1 LSRSEASG
9 NNQMSLNT
17 SESLFSKRKVLV
29 TGGGGFI
36 GSHLTHKLYSLGAKI
51 VIVDPTLSSFEIFEP
66 KQPSV
71 RVENLFLDEYIGRT
85 STNLSAFDFVFHLAG
100 NATPV
105 LSVEKPAMDFE
116 QNLVNTFLLLDALR
130 TSSNPPK
137 LINMSSAAVYG
148 NPASIPINEI
158 EPTLPL
164 SPYGISKLAAERYS
178 TVFCSLYGLRTVNV
192 RPFSVYGPGLKKQVV
207 YDTLQKLQN
216 DPKRLQIYGD
226 GQQERDFV
234 YISDLIDALLLI
246 AAKAP
251 ARGEVYN
258 IASGT
263 STTINEVID
272 TICKLKKIHPQKSYS
287 GKTRPGEP
295 LRWKANIEKIRSLG
309 FSAKITLGEGLR
321 ETIKWFEKQ
330 TNI

>member
-1 LSRSEASG
+1 
-9 NNQMSLNT
+9 
-17 SESLFSKRKVLV
+17 
-29 TGGGGFI
+29 
-36 GSHLTHKLYSLGAKI
+36 
-51 VIVDPTLSSFEIFEP
+51 
-66 KQPSV
+66 
-71 RVENLFLDEYIGRT
+71 
-85 STNLSAFDFVFHLAG
+85 
-100 NATPV
+100 
-105 LSVEKPAMDFE
+105 
-116 QNLVNTFLLLDALR
+116 
-130 TSSNPPK
+130 
-137 LINMSSAAVYG
+137 
-148 NPASIPINEI
+148 
-158 EPTLPL
+158 
-164 SPYGISKLAAERYS
+164 
-178 TVFCSLYGLRTVNV
+178 V